1 MNTLIIRGIV
11 ILVLVLASLMA
22 VKENRKPE
30 RPPPAQVSLTADD
43 SGSQPVEP
51 EGGYRNG
58 IQFFI
63 YIMIV
68 AITLGVVMLKWIIP
82 ALGDRVAESFYSAP
96 EKAEQSE
103 TQKAMA
109 LVAQGQ
115 YHQALAAFGKIL
127 EETPNDRFAVMETA
141 KIYQTKLD
149 DVDSAVEVL
158 EKASAGEWPEDD
170 KCFFLLKLADIHST
184 ARSDFAKSREVL
196 NQLILEFPD

>member
-1 MNTLIIRGIV
+1 
-11 ILVLVLASLMA
+11 
-22 VKENRKPE
+22 
-30 RPPPAQVSLTADD
+30 
-43 SGSQPVEP
+43 
-51 EGGYRNG
+51 
-58 IQFFI
+58 
-63 YIMIV
+63 
-68 AITLGVVMLKWIIP
+68 
-82 ALGDRVAESFYSAP
+82 
-96 EKAEQSE
+96 
-103 TQKAMA
+103 MA

-141 KIYQTKLD
+141 KIYQTRLD

-196 NQLILEFPD
+196 NQLILEFPDSRHAANAHHKLREIEEQEFLAQRQSH